1 VTEALFL
8 LVKVSVGALILAT
21 GMGAKFSD
29 VIYLWRRPQLLLRSL
44 LAMYVL
50 VPLAASLVV
59 KIMPLTSS
67 IKAALLVLAVSSGAP
82 LLPRKLQQ
90 FGSNTYTF
98 SLLITS
104 SLLAIVIVPAWITF
118 LSRYFDVS
126 VEFSIIDVV
135 VVIAKAFLLPLAIGM
150 LLGTLFPAANE
161 RIADKLWAIAG
172 IVLIIAG
179 LALLALNW
187 QLLLDVH
194 GPGVAALVIFM
205 IVAAAIGHILG
216 GPNPDNRT
224 ALAIACCTRHLAVA
238 VIVASAFRGPR
249 ALVLLAA
256 YIFCSSLVSIPYLQW
271 RRHKARRLDTQL

>member
-8 LVKVSVGALILAT
+8 SLKLSVGALILAT

-29 VIYLWRRPQLLLRSL
+29 LIYLWRRPQLLLRSL

-50 VPLAASLVV
+50 VPLAALLVV
-59 KIMPLTSS
+59 KIVPLSS
-67 IKAALLVLAVSSGAP
+67 NIKAALLVLAVSSGAP

-90 FGSNTYTF
+90 LGSNAYTF

-104 SLLAIVIVPAWITF
+104 SLLAIVTVPAWISF
-118 LSRYFDVS
+118 LSKYFEVS
-126 VEFSIIDVV
+126 VEFSTVDVV

-150 LLGTLFPAANE
+150 LLGALFPAVNE
-161 RIADKLWAIAG
+161 RVAGKLWAAAG
-172 IVLIIAG
+172 IVFITAG

-187 QLLLDVH
+187 RLLLDVH
-194 GPGVAALVIFM
+194 GPGLMALVILM
-205 IVAAAIGHILG
+205 IVATAIGHVLG
-216 GPNPDNRT
+216 GPDPDNRT
-224 ALAIACCTRHLAVA
+224 ALAIACCTRHLGIA

-271 RRHKARRLDTQL
+271 RRRKTQSLKIQS